1 MKKVILYLG
10 TLLLFTAGAIT
21 YYYHQRQNNQTLT
34 IGIYNGS
41 SWDVPNNNQYK
52 MIDYIIAKFKKK
64 YPNVQIKYEGGIGKS
79 DYRNWLSE
87 KIIQGNSPDLMI
99 VPENTFNLLASEG
112 EFMNLSGYMNR
123 DKISPNIFY
132 PVTFKAGQFKGK
144 QYALPYQANPR
155 FIVMNKDLL
164 LKNKISIPNFNWTPN
179 RLKAICHQLI
189 IHKKDNQI
197 SGITSDYKWDDA
209 LLAYNFHFYESKD
222 NPIQLTSANALKGFN
237 LIEYLQSMAHL
248 KTTDKQMF
256 DQGKTAFIPMS
267 LAQYQTYTS
276 YPYYVTNQ
284 RNFTW
289 DCLEMPHIKGAKA
302 IKIDISM
309 FAIASKAKN
318 PEMAWNLLKMLSTDH
333 QIQQK
338 MMQINAGCSV
348 IPTVVRSK
356 KTQKILDTDSQG
368 NLTTNKLDKIMRN
381 GWNEPKFKNF
391 NTTYNQLDYSI
402 TKALDNDNLDKQ
414 LFYIQQRANEAL
426 TN

>member
-1 MKKVILYLG
+1 
-10 TLLLFTAGAIT
+10 
-21 YYYHQRQNNQTLT
+21 
-34 IGIYNGS
+34 
-41 SWDVPNNNQYK
+41 
-52 MIDYIIAKFKKK
+52 
-64 YPNVQIKYEGGIGKS
+64 
-79 DYRNWLSE
+79 
-87 KIIQGNSPDLMI
+87 
-99 VPENTFNLLASEG
+99 
-112 EFMNLSGYMNR
+112 MNR

-164 LKNKISIPNFNWTPN
+164 LKDKISIPNFNWTPN
-179 RLKAICHQLI
+179 QLKSICHQLI
-189 IHKKDNQI
+189 IHKRNNHI

-209 LLAYNFHFYESKD
+209 LLAYNFHFYENKD

-256 DQGKTAFIPMS
+256 DQGKVVFTPMN

-284 RNFTW
+284 QGFKWN
-289 DCLEMPHIKGAKA
+289 CLEMPHIKGAKA
-302 IKIDISM
+302 TKIDISM

-348 IPTVVRSK
+348 IPAVVRSK
-356 KTQKILDTDSQG
+356 KAQKILETDRQG
-368 NLTTNKLDKIMRN
+368 NLTPSKLDKIMRN

-391 NTTYNQLDYSI
+391 NTTYSQLDYSI
-402 TKALDNDNLDKQ
+402 SKALDDDNLDKE
-414 LFYIQQRANEAL
+414 LFYIQQRANENL